1 MVTKINGD
9 IFVIDEVLL
18 SINTIRLVGSGGVR
32 LEVDCDEFYEKF
44 SSGEYVLN
52 DEVEVAEFNGES
64 DAEKEEAKFRVELLD
79 LYNKLLEKCL
89 RKPEIES
96 AISRF
101 CFKKGHKPVRL
112 RTVHEY
118 YKKYAD
124 GNYAALVPNYRG
136 RGVAAGLQRKIMW
149 NLLKRKR

>member
-52 DEVEVAEFNGES
+52 DEVEVSEFNG
-64 DAEKEEAKFRVELLD
+64 
-79 LYNKLLEKCL
+79 
-89 RKPEIES
+89 
-96 AISRF
+96 
-101 CFKKGHKPVRL
+101 
-112 RTVHEY
+112 
-118 YKKYAD
+118 
-124 GNYAALVPNYRG
+124 
-136 RGVAAGLQRKIMW
+136 GVMP
-149 NLLKRKR
+149 KRKRQSLGLG